1 MIVVTDFAQGSP
13 EWFAARAGVL
23 SASVL
28 DQVVTSTGEPSK
40 QARKLAL
47 TLAGER
53 VIGAKPDTYQSPAMA
68 RGMEME
74 AEAREFYSLIT
85 DHDVAEV
92 GLVYQDDTRRVCCSP
107 DGLVGEGGLEIK
119 CPALHTAVD
128 YLLRGQLPAEY
139 VQQVQGSMWITEAP
153 WWDFLSYFPGLPP
166 LLLRV
171 ERDEQFIAKLAEQVE
186 RFLADLDA
194 ITTRITERIAA

>member
-1 MIVVTDFAQGSP
+1 MIVVTDFPQGSP

-23 SASVL
+23 SASCL
-28 DQVVTSTGEPSK
+28 DQLVTSTGEPSK

-53 VIGAKPDTYQSPAMA
+53 VIEAKADTYQSTAML
-68 RGMEME
+68 RGIEVE

-85 DHDVAEV
+85 GQDVAEV
-92 GLVYQDDTRRVCCSP
+92 GLVYQDETRRVCCSP
-107 DGLVGEGGLEIK
+107 DGLVGAGGLEIK

-128 YLLRGQLPAEY
+128 YLLRDRLPVEY
-139 VQQVQGSMWITEAP
+139 VQQVQGSMWITGAP

-166 LLLRV
+166 LLIRV
-171 ERDEQFIAKLAEQVE
+171 ERDEQFIQKLAEQVE
-186 RFLADLDA
+186 RFLGDLD
-194 ITTRITERIAA
+194 EIAARIIGRSS